1 MERDKKGVRIIPE
14 DILAAVSVV
23 HIRIHDG
30 DAQGPAIRM
39 RVMIADPGDHDGLI
53 IDVAE
58 AAVAVHHAHGV
69 MPGGTHEGESL
80 LLPVLEDE
88 TSGRDGAARG
98 SQMGIRGYRLNAGQ
112 AEMHALY
119 VGVAAEL
126 GAVFR
131 DALDIENSFFLELV
145 ARVEQTLLTL
155 GVRRGDGPVESR
167 EKDNPQTVHRF
178 GK

>member
-1 MERDKKGVRIIPE
+1 
-14 DILAAVSVV
+14 
-23 HIRIHDG
+23 
-30 DAQGPAIRM
+30 
-39 RVMIADPGDHDGLI
+39 MIADPGDHDGLI

-88 TSGRDGAARG
+88 TGGRDGAARG

-131 DALDIENSFFLELV
+131 DAPH
-145 ARVEQTLLTL
+145 AR
-155 GVRRGDGPVESR
+155 GASGRWPSR
-167 EKDNPQTVHRF
+167 KP
-178 GK
+178 GKRQPPDCSPLW

>member
-1 MERDKKGVRIIPE
+1 
-14 DILAAVSVV
+14 
-23 HIRIHDG
+23 
-30 DAQGPAIRM
+30 M
-39 RVMIADPGDHDGLI
+39 RV
-53 IDVAE
+53 
-58 AAVAVHHAHGV
+58 
-69 MPGGTHEGESL
+69 
-80 LLPVLEDE
+80 
-88 TSGRDGAARG
+88 RG
-98 SQMGIRGYRLNAGQ
+98 HRLNAGQ
-112 AEMHALY
+112 TEMHAFY

-126 GAVFR
+126 GPVFR